1 VTVIVA
7 YANSY
12 GLKVKVKVIR
22 ERDQGRVLVL
32 QVSCLFSIRISFII
46 VFIAFII
53 IVIKYLMTSHYDD
66 D

>member
-7 YANSY
+7 YRNSY
-12 GLKVKVKVIR
+12 GFKVKVKVIR

-32 QVSCLFSIRISFII
+32 QVSCLSSVHISFIA
-46 VFIAFII
+46 VFIASII